1 MVYIAVSARRRL
13 TSRPIGRSLRLTRS
27 INMKIFVCLKQVPDT
42 ETRIQ
47 VKADK
52 SGIVEDGI
60 KWVMNPYD
68 EYAVEEA
75 LKVKEAK
82 GAGSVTV
89 ISVGPKAR
97 VSEALRTAM
106 AMGADDAIVIDSPDQ
121 LDSYWTAKALAG
133 AIQKEGA
140 FDLVFGGKLAIDD
153 NAASVPQIL
162 AEALNVPHVTV
173 VSKLAV
179 AGEVTAEREIE
190 GGAREVFSVSGPCVI
205 AANKGLNTPR
215 YASLPGIMKAKKKP
229 LKELTLADVGVDAD
243 KLKTRL
249 KDFQLPPEKPA
260 VKMIPG
266 DAGAQ
271 AKELVRLLMD
281 EAKVL

>member
-1 MVYIAVSARRRL
+1 
-13 TSRPIGRSLRLTRS
+13 
-27 INMKIFVCLKQVPDT
+27 MKIFVCLKQVPDT

-47 VKADK
+47 VRADK
-52 SGIVEDGI
+52 SGIEETGV

-75 LKVKEAK
+75 LKLKEAK
-82 GAGSVTV
+82 GAGTVTA
-89 ISVGPKAR
+89 ITVGPKAR
-97 VSEALRTAM
+97 VTEALRTAM
-106 AMGADDAIVIDSPDQ
+106 AMGADDAIVIDSAEP

-140 FDLVFGGKLAIDD
+140 FDVIFAGKLAIDD

-162 AEALNVPHVTV
+162 AEMLNVPHVGV
-173 VSKLAV
+173 VSKLTG
-179 AGEVTAEREIE
+179 AGPFTLEREIE
-190 GGAREVFSVSGPCVI
+190 GGAREVFSVEGPCVI

-229 LKELTLADVGVDAD
+229 LKELSLADAGVASAE
-243 KLKTRL
+243 LKTRL

-260 VKMIPG
+260 VKMLTG
-266 DAGAQ
+266 DASAQ
-271 AKELVRLLMD
+271 AKKLVRLIME

>member
-1 MVYIAVSARRRL
+1 
-13 TSRPIGRSLRLTRS
+13 
-27 INMKIFVCLKQVPDT
+27 MKIFVCLKQVPDT
-42 ETRIQ
+42 ESRIQ
-47 VKADK
+47 LKADK
-52 SGIVEDGI
+52 SGIEEAGI
-60 KWVMNPYD
+60 KWIMNPYD

-89 ISVGPKAR
+89 ISLGPKAR

-106 AMGADDAIVIDSPDQ
+106 AMGADDAIVIDSTET
-121 LDSYWTAKALAG
+121 LDSYWTAKALAT

-140 FDLVFGGKLAIDD
+140 FDIVFGGNLAIDD

-162 AEALNVPHVTV
+162 AEFLGVPHVTV
-173 VSKLAV
+173 VTKLSV
-179 AGEVTAEREIE
+179 SGEIIAEREIE
-190 GGAREVFSVSGPCVI
+190 GGAREVFAIQGPCVI

-229 LKELTLADVGVDAD
+229 LKELAINDLGVSAD
-243 KLKTRL
+243 KMKVRL
-249 KDFQLPPEKPA
+249 KNFQLPPEKPP
-260 VKMIPG
+260 VKLIPG
-266 DAGAQ
+266 DAAAQ

>member
-1 MVYIAVSARRRL
+1 
-13 TSRPIGRSLRLTRS
+13 
-27 INMKIFVCLKQVPDT
+27 MKIFVCLKQVPDT
-42 ETRIQ
+42 ESRIQ
-47 VKADK
+47 LNPDK
-52 SGIVEDGI
+52 TGILETGI
-60 KWVMNPYD
+60 KWILNPYD

-106 AMGADDAIVIDSPDQ
+106 AMGADDAIVIDASEP
-121 LDSYWTAKALAG
+121 LDSYWTAKALAT

-162 AEALNVPHVTV
+162 AEFLGVPHVTV
-173 VSKLAV
+173 VTKLTV
-179 AGEVTAEREIE
+179 AGEVQAEREIE
-190 GGAREVFSVSGPCVI
+190 GGGREVFVIQGPCVI

-229 LKELTLADVGVDAD
+229 LKELSLSDLGVSSD
-243 KLKTRL
+243 KTKTRL
-249 KDFQLPPEKPA
+249 KDFQLPPEKPP
-260 VKMIPG
+260 VKILAG
-266 DAGAQ
+266 DTAAQ
-271 AKELVRLLMD
+271 AKELVRLLLD

>member
-1 MVYIAVSARRRL
+1 
-13 TSRPIGRSLRLTRS
+13 
-27 INMKIFVCLKQVPDT
+27 MKIFVCLKQVPDT

-52 SGIVEDGI
+52 SGIEETGV

-75 LKVKEAK
+75 LKLKEAK
-82 GAGSVTV
+82 GGGTVTV

-97 VSEALRTAM
+97 VTEALRTAM
-106 AMGADDAIVIDSPDQ
+106 AMGADDAIVIDSKDH
-121 LDSYWTAKALAG
+121 LDSFWTAKALAG
-133 AIQKEGA
+133 AIKKEGA
-140 FDLVFGGKLAIDD
+140 FDMVFAGKLAIDD
-153 NAASVPQIL
+153 NAAAVPQML
-162 AEALNVPHVTV
+162 AEMLQVPHVTV
-173 VSKLAV
+173 VSKFTMN
-179 AGEVTAEREIE
+179 GGVTAEREIE
-190 GGAREVFSVSGPCVI
+190 GGAREVFTVEGPCVI

-229 LKELTLADVGVDAD
+229 LKELTLADAGVESFQ
-243 KLKTRL
+243 LKTRL
-249 KDFQLPPEKPA
+249 KNFELPAQKPA
-260 VKMIPG
+260 VKMISG
-266 DAGAQ
+266 DAATQ

>member
-1 MVYIAVSARRRL
+1 
-13 TSRPIGRSLRLTRS
+13 
-27 INMKIFVCLKQVPDT
+27 MKIFVCLKQVPDT

-133 AIQKEGA
+133 AIQKEGV

-229 LKELTLADVGVDAD
+229 LKELTLADVGVDAG

>member
-1 MVYIAVSARRRL
+1 
-13 TSRPIGRSLRLTRS
+13 
-27 INMKIFVCLKQVPDT
+27 MKIFVCLKQVPDT
-42 ETRIQ
+42 ESRIQ
-47 VKADK
+47 LKSDK
-52 SGIVEDGI
+52 SGIDETGI

-75 LKVKEAK
+75 LKIKEAA

-89 ISVGPKAR
+89 VSVGPKAR

-106 AMGADDAIVIDSPDQ
+106 AMGADDAIAIDSNEN
-121 LDSYWTAKALAG
+121 LDSFWTAKALAS

-140 FDLVFGGKLAIDD
+140 FDLIFGGKLAIDD

-162 AEALNVPHVTV
+162 AELLKVPHVTV
-173 VSKLAV
+173 VTKLTH
-179 AGEVTAEREIE
+179 GSPLTAEREIE
-190 GGAREVFSVSGPCVI
+190 GGAREVFEIQGPCVL

-229 LKELTLADVGVDAD
+229 LKEVSLADLGIATD
-243 KLKTRL
+243 KMKTRF

-260 VKMIPG
+260 VKMLSG
-266 DAGAQ
+266 DVSAQ
-271 AKELVRLLMD
+271 AKELVRLVIE

>member
-1 MVYIAVSARRRL
+1 
-13 TSRPIGRSLRLTRS
+13 
-27 INMKIFVCLKQVPDT
+27 MKIFVCLKQVPDT

-82 GAGSVTV
+82 GAGNVTV
-89 ISVGPKAR
+89 VSVGPKAR

-133 AIQKEGA
+133 AIQKEAG
-140 FDLVFGGKLAIDD
+140 FDLVLSGKLAIDD

-162 AEALNVPHVTV
+162 AEALNVPHVSV
-173 VSKLAV
+173 VSKLTV
-179 AGEVTAEREIE
+179 ADEITAEREIE
-190 GGAREVFSVSGPCVI
+190 GGAREVFSVTGPCVI

-229 LKELTLADVGVDAD
+229 LKELTLADVSVDAG

-266 DAGAQ
+266 DASAQ

>member
-1 MVYIAVSARRRL
+1 
-13 TSRPIGRSLRLTRS
+13 
-27 INMKIFVCLKQVPDT
+27 MKIFVCLKQVPDT
-42 ETRIQ
+42 ESRIQ
-47 VKADK
+47 LNADK
-52 SGIVEDGI
+52 TGIVETGI

-89 ISVGPKAR
+89 VSVGPKAR

-121 LDSYWTAKALAG
+121 LDSFWTAKALAG

-162 AEALNVPHVTV
+162 AECLNVPHVTV
-173 VSKLAV
+173 VSKLTVGADIQ
-179 AGEVTAEREIE
+179 AEREIE
-190 GGAREVFSVSGPCVI
+190 GGAREVFAIQGPCVI

-229 LKELTLADVGVDAD
+229 L
-243 KLKTRL
+243 
-249 KDFQLPPEKPA
+249 
-260 VKMIPG
+260 
-266 DAGAQ
+266 
-271 AKELVRLLMD
+271 
-281 EAKVL
+281 

>member
-1 MVYIAVSARRRL
+1 
-13 TSRPIGRSLRLTRS
+13 
-27 INMKIFVCLKQVPDT
+27 MKIFVCLKQVPDT

-47 VKADK
+47 IKADRT
-52 SGIVEDGI
+52 GIEEAGV

-75 LKVKEAK
+75 LKLKEAR
-82 GAGSVTV
+82 GSGQVTV
-89 ISVGPKAR
+89 ISIGPKAR
-97 VSEALRTAM
+97 VTEALRTAM
-106 AMGADDAIVIDSPDQ
+106 AMGADDGIVIDTTEH
-121 LDSYWTAKALAG
+121 LDTFLTAQALAG

-140 FDLVFGGKLAIDD
+140 FDLVLTGKLAIDD

-162 AEALNVPHVTV
+162 AEKLAIPHVTV
-173 VSKLAV
+173 VSKLTV
-179 AGEVTAEREIE
+179 DGNILAEREIE
-190 GGAREVFSVSGPCVI
+190 GGAREVFEIQGPCVI

-229 LKELTLADVGVDAD
+229 LKELSLADVGLQASSI
-243 KLKTRL
+243 KTKL

-260 VKMIPG
+260 VKMLAG
-266 DAGAQ
+266 DPAAQ

>member
-1 MVYIAVSARRRL
+1 
-13 TSRPIGRSLRLTRS
+13 
-27 INMKIFVCLKQVPDT
+27 MKIFVCLKQVPDT

-47 VKADK
+47 LKADK
-52 SGIVEDGI
+52 SGIEETGI
-60 KWVMNPYD
+60 KWIMNPYD
-68 EYAVEEA
+68 EFAVEEA

-82 GAGSVTV
+82 GGGTVTV
-89 ISVGPKAR
+89 VSVGPKAR

-106 AMGADDAIVIDSPDQ
+106 AMGADDAIVVDTTEP
-121 LDSYWTAKALAG
+121 LDTYWTAKALAG

-140 FDLVFGGKLAIDD
+140 ADLIFGGKLAIDD
-153 NAASVPQIL
+153 NASSVPQIL
-162 AEALNVPHVTV
+162 AEFLGLPHVTV
-173 VSKLAV
+173 VSKMTFD
-179 AGEVTAEREIE
+179 GSITAEREIE
-190 GGAREVFSVSGPCVI
+190 GGAREIFSVQGPCVI

-229 LKELTLADVGVDAD
+229 LKELTLSDVGVDTG
-243 KLKTRL
+243 KTKTRL

-260 VKMIPG
+260 VKMLSG
-266 DAGAQ
+266 DSATQ